1 MGTVITVGSSKGGVG
16 KTTLA
21 ANIGAALATE
31 FEKKV
36 LLVDGNLTGAGL
48 AYHFGINYPKSS
60 IADFDGTDSLAKL
73 IHSHASGIKII
84 PGQIGLF
91 PRVDPEHVA
100 NVVNKTRGDYDVV
113 IVDSAPCI
121 GEDVLVAVK
130 SSDKLL
136 AVSTNDIPSVECCM
150 RTIEMADKLRK
161 KVLGIVLNRVSGK
174 IYELKNDEV
183 ASLSGGRKILSWI
196 PESEEIKKS
205 VALQNP
211 LVLRKPHHPISIE
224 FKRIAAKIIG
234 TRYEPSGLLHHLKYL
249 LGLHE
254 ERETVF
260 KKGLDKTKIVQHVMR
275 KTIDV
280 EKLKSEVVDEVRKE
294 LKSGMKEDMKQELIQ
309 KLKQKL
315 KERGLE

>member
-16 KTTLA
+16 KTTFT

-31 FEKKV
+31 FEKRV

-48 AYHFGINYPKSS
+48 AYHFGINYPKSTVVDFEK
-60 IADFDGTDSLAKL
+60 ADNIAKL
-73 IHSHASGIKII
+73 IHTHASGIKII
-84 PGQIGLF
+84 PGQIELL
-91 PRVDPEHVA
+91 PRVEPEHIA
-100 NVVNKTRGDYDVV
+100 GVVNKFRGDYD
-113 IVDSAPCI
+113 IIMIDSAPCI
-121 GEDVLVAVK
+121 GEDVVVALK

-136 AVSTNDIPSVECCM
+136 AVSTSDIPSATCCAKTM
-150 RTIEMADKLRK
+150 ETADKFRK

-174 IYELKNDEV
+174 IYELKNEEV

-234 TRYEPSGLLHHLKYL
+234 ARYEPTGILHQLKGL

-254 ERETVF
+254 ERETVSR
-260 KKGLDKTKIVQHVMR
+260 KEWEKAKIVGHVMR
-275 KTIDV
+275 KVVDV
-280 EKLKSEVVDEVRKE
+280 EKLKSEVAEEVRKE
-294 LKSGMKEDMKQELIQ
+294 LRSGMKEDIKQELMQ
-309 KLKQKL
+309 KLKQRL
-315 KERGLE
+315 KEKGLK